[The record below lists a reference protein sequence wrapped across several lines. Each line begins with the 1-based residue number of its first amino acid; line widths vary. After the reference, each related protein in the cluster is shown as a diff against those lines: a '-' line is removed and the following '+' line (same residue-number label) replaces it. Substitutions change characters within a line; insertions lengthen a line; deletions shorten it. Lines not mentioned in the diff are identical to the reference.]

1 MSGDTT
7 QQTLEASAQL
17 AKPPGAPPLPKAITP
32 EEAPAQGDDS
42 TRMAELQFK
51 MEQAQKKLE
60 DKNEK
65 EKITL
70 RGEVERLRQQLEF
83 QKQQQQ
89 LEAQQRKNLD
99 AVRQREEELRRAE
112 QDIMRQQAMA
122 EAQIAKRQAE
132 SEAALA
138 QERADATA
146 ALAEQEAKRYI
157 KTTDEARR
165 SADKYYATQKAKL
178 DKREDELRTKANAPS
193 AILQDRMAALNNR
206 VKNMTRIR
214 SKLQGTRGVYMDEA
228 MPEKSAAVDATLQ
241 QNSAAAQA
249 SSSATNS
256 AAAKGDPAK
265 KMNSSQGGSAL
276 SRAISS
282 HNSQN
287 TYNRALSSSNY
298 AGGGPDYGSMSLRDM
313 AFHDINY
320 KKDAKDIEASGGA
333 AASAGNMF
341 KSLAQ
346 QESKKQ
352 NADAMAKRQA
362 DLKAR
367 AANGD
372 QAAKVE
378 LAQYNTANTKT
389 YRKEF
394 DREMSEFDL
403 ANMSP
408 EEREAL
414 SKQVADRRK
423 QVLRMMPSG
432 PIDWINRQFALGKDY
447 DGILGTFQNIARGFT
462 GVAGQDNDAN
472 AAYNALSVLNP
483 SAWARKLADGLTDSY
498 HHWQTSKRLAEAAGV
513 ERNWWDTGVSEE
525 DRQKDPGKAA
535 LYDTFTEAAANRGIQ
550 DTSIAKDIMNFGG
563 DIGNLALDVAT
574 VVPGVGAAGAALK
587 GARAAQLAAKGVQ
600 AANVATKGV
609 QAANLAAK
617 GVQAA
622 NTAARGAQV
631 ANTAARGVQ
640 AANTAGRAGTRAWV
654 PAVELGTDMGAQ
666 AASGALFGPEQRMHK
681 EQLGVSYNANSPY
694 WNNANNANNM
704 RRTYLHGA
712 NMMQKVSARMIKK
725 AVAELGQMNPSG
737 VNPNQAQHVSADAQ
751 QSTTSYV
758 PPARNVPTARNV
770 PPATQQYRPMSPR
783 ATYNSRRALSYG
795 GGNIL
800 DHQFVLGEPKFRTW
814 LRRAAPYIKNLT
826 GYSIYTPDTSV
837 LFNKADPYQKAQ
849 VMAGIQNAF
858 NPDQVNRSTGP
869 LTAAGAIYNEQLLNG
884 MWDQHNKTLHNYA
897 AANLGL

>member
-1 MSGDTT
+1 MPGDTT

-99 AVRQREEELRRAE
+99 AVRQKEEGLRRAE
-112 QDIMRQQAMA
+112 QDIARQQAMA

-165 SADKYYATQKAKL
+165 SADKYYASQQAKL

-193 AILQDRMAALNNR
+193 AILQDRMTALNNR

-256 AAAKGDPAK
+256 AAAKGDPSK

-287 TYNRALSSSNY
+287 SYNRALSSSNY
-298 AGGGPDYGSMSLRDM
+298 AGGSPDYGSMSLRDM

-346 QESKKQ
+346 QEGNKQ
-352 NADAMAKRQA
+352 NADIMAKRQA

-423 QVLRMMPSG
+423 QDLKNSFWGG
-432 PIDWINRQFALGKDY
+432 PLDWAAKQVALGKDY
-447 DGILGTFQNIARGFT
+447 DGILGIYQNIARGFT

-472 AAYNALSVLNP
+472 AAYNALSILNP
-483 SAWARKLADGLTDSY
+483 AAWGRKFVDGVTDSY
-498 HHWQTSKRLAEAAGV
+498 HHTQTSNRLAEAAGV
-513 ERNWWDTGVSEE
+513 ERNWWDTGVSAE

-563 DIGNLALDVAT
+563 DAANLALDVAT
-574 VVPGVGAAGAALK
+574 VIPGVGVAGAALK
-587 GARAAQLAAKGVQ
+587 GARAAQLAAKGIQ

-609 QAANLAAK
+609 QAANLATK

-622 NTAARGAQV
+622 NAAARGAQV
-631 ANTAARGVQ
+631 
-640 AANTAGRAGTRAWV
+640 ANTAGRAGTRAWV

-666 AASGALFGPEQRMHK
+666 AASGALFGPEQRMYK
-681 EQLGVSYNANSPY
+681 EQLGESYNANSPY

-725 AVAELGQMNPSG
+725 AAAELEQMNPLG
-737 VNPNQAQHVSADAQ
+737 VNPNQAQHVSTDAQ
-751 QSTTSYV
+751 QSATSYV
-758 PPARNVPTARNV
+758 PPAKNVL
-770 PPATQQYRPMSPR
+770 PATQQYKPMSPR

-814 LRRAAPYIKNLT
+814 LRRAAPYIQNLT

-849 VMAGIQNAF
+849 IMAGIQNAF